1 MVQSRQ
7 PLLVVVDIQGNLYR
21 AMDDRDN
28 LLKNCRK
35 LISGAK
41 ILGLPVIVTEQN
53 NIGATV
59 PEITELLPECPPIR
73 KDSFSCCG
81 EEGFLGA
88 LAGLAPQEIILCGI
102 EAHVCVFQTAVDLLH
117 RGCKVQVA
125 ADAVSSRTAT
135 NREIALRR
143 LEKTSGVL
151 LTSTEM
157 VLFELLRTAAD
168 PRARDLFK
176 VIK

>member
-7 PLLVVVDIQGNLYR
+7 PLLVVVDIQGNLFR

-28 LLKNCRK
+28 LLKNSRK
-35 LISGAK
+35 LIQGAK

-59 PEITELLPECPPIR
+59 PEIVELLPECPPIR

-81 EEGFLGA
+81 EERFLSA
-88 LAGLAPQEIILCGI
+88 LTDLAPQEAILCGI
-102 EAHVCVFQTAVDLLH
+102 EAHVCVFQTALDLRH
-117 RGCKVQVA
+117 RGCRVQVA

-143 LEKTSGVL
+143 LETSGVI